1 MPLIYTKYY
10 LIMILAATM
19 ASLFI
24 PALNV
29 SAQPQRTNQ
38 AMPEDVAASDS
49 VTLLLES
56 QSVSAGAHTH
66 LYDTGIF
73 HITNVQDVQVTPDT
87 PPCTPGPYRGC

>member
-1 MPLIYTKYY
+1 
-10 LIMILAATM
+10 MILAATM

-29 SAQPQRTNQ
+29 SAQPQGTNQ
-38 AMPEDVAASDS
+38 AMPEGVAASDS

-56 QSVSAGAHTH
+56 QSVSSGAHTL
-66 LYDTGIF
+66 LYDTGSF
-73 HITNVQDVQVTPDT
+73 HITNVQVTPDT